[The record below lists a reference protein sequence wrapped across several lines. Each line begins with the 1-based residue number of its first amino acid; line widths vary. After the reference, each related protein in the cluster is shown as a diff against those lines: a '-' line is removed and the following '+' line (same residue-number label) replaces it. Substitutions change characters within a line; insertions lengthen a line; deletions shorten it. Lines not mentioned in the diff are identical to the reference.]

1 MKAIVFGGAGFLGSH
16 VADALTT
23 AGHKVAV
30 YDQKASEYLR
40 PGQEMIVG
48 DIMDEAKVIRAV
60 SGKDVVYNFAGVAD
74 IAEASANPLLSV
86 KQNILGNAIILEAC
100 RKAGIKRFVLASS
113 LYVYSKNGSF
123 YRSSK
128 QAAELLTENYQEVYG
143 VPYTILR
150 YGSLY
155 GPRAGKNNFV
165 SRVLRQA
172 LSEGKIVREGDG
184 EEIREYIHVLDA
196 ARVSVEILTE
206 EFANQYSIIS
216 GEQAIKVKDLLLM
229 IKEMLD
235 NKVKIEYI
243 PPRTNFHYE
252 ITPYTFSPRLAKKV
266 VCKTYVDLG
275 QGLLKIMEDIYN
287 AKQ

>member
-1 MKAIVFGGAGFLGSH
+1 
-16 VADALTT
+16 
-23 AGHKVAV
+23 
-30 YDQKASEYLR
+30 
-40 PGQEMIVG
+40 
-48 DIMDEAKVIRAV
+48 
-60 SGKDVVYNFAGVAD
+60 
-74 IAEASANPLLSV
+74 
-86 KQNILGNAIILEAC
+86 
-100 RKAGIKRFVLASS
+100 
-113 LYVYSKNGSF
+113 
-123 YRSSK
+123 
-128 QAAELLTENYQEVYG
+128 